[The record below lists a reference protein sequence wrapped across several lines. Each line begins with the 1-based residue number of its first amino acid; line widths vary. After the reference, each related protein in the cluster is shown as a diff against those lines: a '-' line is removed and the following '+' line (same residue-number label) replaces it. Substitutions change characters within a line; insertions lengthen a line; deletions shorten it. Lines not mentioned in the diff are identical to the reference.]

1 VKNVVVEKMKNIVN
15 YSKTKFNNDLKE
27 YNLTASQYVVLKY
40 LINNEGKD
48 IIQKDIG
55 EFLVLKHTTIIGIIK
70 RLEQK
75 GLIKKESKHTSIIT
89 ITSKGKK
96 LYESIGDYETS
107 IDKEILISLN
117 KDEKENLSKLIIKI
131 YNDLFKEE

>member
-1 VKNVVVEKMKNIVN
+1 MIVEKMKNIVN

-27 YNLTASQYVVLKY
+27 YDLTASQYVVLKY
-40 LINNEGKD
+40 LINNEGKN
-48 IIQKDIG
+48 IIQKDVG

-75 GLIKKESKHTSIIT
+75 GLIKKESKHASIIT

-96 LYESIGDYETS
+96 LYESIGDYEA
-107 IDKEILISLN
+107 LINHDVLKSLN
-117 KDEKENLSKLIIKI
+117 KQEKENLSELLIKI
-131 YNDLFKEE
+131 YDDIFKEE

>member
-1 VKNVVVEKMKNIVN
+1 MIVEKMKNIVN

-27 YNLTASQYVVLKY
+27 YDLTASQYVVLKY
-40 LINNEGKD
+40 LINNEGKN

-96 LYESIGDYETS
+96 LYESIGDYEA
-107 IDKEILISLN
+107 LINHDVLKSLN
-117 KDEKENLSKLIIKI
+117 KQEKENLSELLIKI
-131 YNDLFKEE
+131 YDDIFKEE